1 MSSHAAPVQDG
12 PARTA
17 GANPGALWDGDPGS
31 LPRDTR
37 RTLVRLLQGPYLT
50 AELHPD
56 LWNALLTDEAAIRR
70 RLGDLFLELVV
81 DREAGLAFTR
91 NVQDPTGASPSVMRT
106 MPLTLV
112 DTVLLLHLRTLLL
125 RTTTPG
131 ERVFIDRGE
140 LDDHLAVYRPHA
152 STDHAGF
159 LRRVNSSV
167 DKLRRASLLRETEV
181 PDRYEVSPVL
191 ALVFT
196 ADEVAAVSAE
206 YRRLLGGS
214 GEADAAGLLDD
225 GAARTASPE
234 PAGGPVDDDAL
245 KKH

>member
-1 MSSHAAPVQDG
+1 M
-12 PARTA
+12 
-17 GANPGALWDGDPGS
+17 
-31 LPRDTR
+31 
-37 RTLVRLLQGPYLT
+37 
-50 AELHPD
+50 
-56 LWNALLTDEAAIRR
+56 
-70 RLGDLFLELVV
+70 LGDLFLELVV
-81 DREAGLAFTR
+81 DREAGLACTR
-91 NVQDPTGASPSVMRT
+91 NAQDPTGASPSVMRT

-191 ALVFT
+191 ALVFS